1 MRAQPITGTEIDF
14 ATAKAQ
20 ARKAYQAA
28 RKQRAIPTALLDKW
42 MADTLVA
49 CQGAPE
55 HVQVTM
61 LRRTATLFV
70 LLVDRTR
77 WLNRD
82 AAKAN
87 AASRASA
94 SDARRSADVSSR
106 QSNSRQDGGG
116 TRTQERA
123 GSLRRRQSVRGPGQK
138 ARFRSAATWWK
149 SCDAMAP
156 NVIDLDHDRCA

>member
-1 MRAQPITGTEIDF
+1 MSTRPITGTEIDL

-20 ARKAYQAA
+20 VRKAYQAA
-28 RKQRAIPTALLDKW
+28 RKQCPAPTTMLDKW
-42 MADTLVA
+42 FADTLMA
-49 CQGAPE
+49 CQGVPE

-123 GSLRRRQSVRGPGQK
+123 GPLRR
-138 ARFRSAATWWK
+138 
-149 SCDAMAP
+149 
-156 NVIDLDHDRCA
+156 

>member
-1 MRAQPITGTEIDF
+1 MPTRPITGTEIDLT
-14 ATAKAQ
+14 TAKAQ
-20 ARKAYQAA
+20 VRKAYQAA
-28 RKQRAIPTALLDKW
+28 RKQCPAPTTMLDKW
-42 MADTLVA
+42 FADTLIA

-106 QSNSRQDGGG
+106 QSNFRQDGGG
-116 TRTQERA
+116 T
-123 GSLRRRQSVRGPGQK
+123 
-138 ARFRSAATWWK
+138 
-149 SCDAMAP
+149 
-156 NVIDLDHDRCA
+156 